1 MSPRPSSGLASVLA
15 RNNLRCTKAECIPE
29 AQQYSKGL
37 DTQLSFP
44 SFFLRLYFLSD
55 LLAPLNSRGGMDY
68 RRFLGLR
75 YKSSSPRSKFTLM
88 AMVLRGLLL
97 VFRFGHTA
105 GADMHHLRLGWV
117 LAPLSIFSFTLYLIW
132 RQGRFAQCLRAG
144 ILVLRS
150 RPFWTCFFAAFF
162 LYRYKSLRDALFF
175 AGTVSRVVLLYLKLV
190 PKTEGLSNI
199 ATLQSIITQFTSLNV
214 TLIGA

>member
-1 MSPRPSSGLASVLA
+1 MHTRGTTVLKGFGYSAQLSVIFSSSLLSLGSSCTLEFKGRHGLQAFSWTEIQKFLASVQIYTNGDGFAGFAFGVPVWAHGRGRYASL
-15 RNNLRCTKAECIPE
+15 TVGM
-29 AQQYSKGL
+29 GL
-37 DTQLSFP
+37 
-44 SFFLRLYFLSD
+44 
-55 LLAPLNSRGGMDY
+55 
-68 RRFLGLR
+68 
-75 YKSSSPRSKFTLM
+75 
-88 AMVLRGLLL
+88 
-97 VFRFGHTA
+97 
-105 GADMHHLRLGWV
+105 GA
-117 LAPLSIFSFTLYLIW
+117 AFYFSFTLYLIW